1 MENDNENYITTTD
14 DNNRVT
20 KTITIM
26 KKVAFVMMM
35 IGPTYT
41 NDRSRIGNSLGFKSY
56 FKSGFLTEAFVM
68 VLQ

>member
-26 KKVAFVMMM
+26 KKVALVMVM

-41 NDRSRIGNSLGFKSY
+41 NDHLG
-56 FKSGFLTEAFVM
+56 LEIAL
-68 VLQ
+68 VLNHILKVDF